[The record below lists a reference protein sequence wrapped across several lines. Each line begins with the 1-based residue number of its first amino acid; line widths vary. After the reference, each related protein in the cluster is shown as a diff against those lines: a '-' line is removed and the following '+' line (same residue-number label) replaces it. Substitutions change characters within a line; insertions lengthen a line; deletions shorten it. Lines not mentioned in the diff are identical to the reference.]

1 MCERHLCL
9 DCQDTPLIRLTITH
23 KSANPCCGIGILPA
37 DESASYTAASDE
49 ETDKRS
55 LLVSPE
61 LN

>member
-23 KSANPCCGIGILPA
+23 KSANPCGIGILPA
-37 DESASYTAASDE
+37 DESAGYTAASDE